1 MHPHADRPETAALIV
16 AAGMSSRMGDFKPML
31 TIGAMSIAERVI
43 TTFQQAGV
51 RRIVVVTGY
60 QAELLERHLA
70 GREGV
75 FLRNERYAQT
85 QMFDSAC
92 LGLRYLRDKCGRVLF
107 TPVDIPLFTAA
118 TVRALLD
125 SEAPLACPVCAGTP
139 GHPTLIS
146 ADFID
151 GILSDS
157 GENGLQGALNRCGV
171 PLAQIPV
178 EDPGVL
184 HDADTPDDY
193 RKLLRYHNEQLVRPV
208 VQVSL
213 ARERP
218 FFDSR
223 AAMLLTLVQETGSVR
238 KACQRMQLSYSSGW
252 NVIRTLESQLSRP
265 LVERSQG
272 GAGGGQSRLTPDA
285 ERLLTRYEEYLTA
298 VRAEAEALFDD
309 YFRGV
314 LE

>member
-1 MHPHADRPETAALIV
+1 MPTRPERSETAALIV

-70 GREGV
+70 GREVV
-75 FLRNERYAQT
+75 FLRNERYADT

-92 LGLRYLRDKCGRVLF
+92 IGLRYLREKCERVLF

-125 SEAPLACPVCAGTP
+125 SDAPLACPVCNGKP
-139 GHPTLIS
+139 GHPTMIS
-146 ADFID
+146 ADLID

-157 GENGLQGALNRCGV
+157 GESGLQGAFSRCGV
-171 PLAQIPV
+171 TMEQIPV
-178 EDPGVL
+178 TDPGVL

-193 RKLLRYHNEQLVRPV
+193 QNLLRYHNAQLVRPV
-208 VQVSL
+208 VQISL
-213 ARERP
+213 AREKP

-223 AAMLLTLVQETGSVR
+223 AAMLLALVRETGSVR
-238 KACQRMQLSYSSGW
+238 MACQRMQLSYSSGW

-272 GAGGGQSRLTPDA
+272 GAGGGKSSLTPA
-285 ERLLTRYEEYLTA
+285 GEQLLTQYEAYISA
-298 VRAEAEALFDD
+298 VRAQAEALFDD